1 MSSFTIQVLNNSRNN
16 QVYSLFYQPF
26 SASGYA
32 PLACVTQKSTTI
44 ANNYAATFTI
54 DLPTAVVCGTSPN
67 QPLGTG
73 VNVSIQESTVIT
85 PPEVVRVNIQNNSPY
100 FPPPTQETTAVGN
113 WARIVTQ
120 NYNTNPTAH
129 VFCGL
134 GVVSPGSGQIVP
146 SCVWEIQ
153 PNTPYAILT
162 PPQQPVFY
170 ISSDSSLD
178 VGTITAATSKDATV
192 DFTDTGDNFCLVTQ
206 MSNNTFKVAPPSD
219 VKT

>member
-16 QVYSLFYQPF
+16 QVYSLFYRPF
-26 SASGYA
+26 PASGYS
-32 PLACVTQKSTTI
+32 PLACVTQKSATI
-44 ANNYAATFTI
+44 ANNYTATFTI

-67 QPLGTG
+67 QPLGSG

-85 PPEVVRVNIQNNSPY
+85 PPEVSLL
-100 FPPPTQETTAVGN
+100 PPPTQDTTAVGN

-120 NYNTNPTAH
+120 NYNTNPAAH

-146 SCVWEIQ
+146 SCVWEVQ
-153 PNTPYAILT
+153 PNTPYAILN

-170 ISSDSSLD
+170 VSSDSSLN

-192 DFTDTGDNFCLVTQ
+192 DFTDTGDNFCMVTQ
-206 MSNNTFKVAPPSD
+206 MSDDTFKVAPTSD
-219 VKT
+219 VKS